1 MLVSGA
7 AATGSVVG
15 QIAKLKGCRTIG
27 IAGGEKKCAWLNDV
41 AKFDGAIDYKS
52 EDVSERIGALCP
64 DKWDVFF
71 DNVARPILEAALNH
85 LNLYSRVVM
94 CGGIANYNN
103 IEPEPGPNNLMN
115 IVTNRGR
122 MQGFIILDYLPRAM
136 EAIEALVDWVT
147 AGDIVYEVDV
157 QEGFDNIPKTLQRLY
172 TGENFG
178 KQLLRSKS
186 MSDPQYKTLFQTV
199 CEAPIKAPLEAFNLH
214 NWVFTLSDKD
224 YQTTARGYIG
234 AGSSIHTDGTQTS
247 VNVESV
253 GGNLLV
259 QHYVAEVKQPD
270 YVKMVSFSDLWLMK
284 LVHVV
289 VKVTWEM
296 RLISVSEGECKFQN
310 TVLVEHPHFIMKI
323 LSALALGGFFVRKHN
338 EEETP
343 LFAQN
348 LYERTFKAK
357 PD

>member
-1 MLVSGA
+1 M
-7 AATGSVVG
+7 
-15 QIAKLKGCRTIG
+15 
-27 IAGGEKKCAWLNDV
+27 D
-41 AKFDGAIDYKS
+41 
-52 EDVSERIGALCP
+52 
-64 DKWDVFF
+64 
-71 DNVARPILEAALNH
+71 
-85 LNLYSRVVM
+85 SR
-94 CGGIANYNN
+94 
-103 IEPEPGPNNLMN
+103 
-115 IVTNRGR
+115 
-122 MQGFIILDYLPRAM
+122 
-136 EAIEALVDWVT
+136 
-147 AGDIVYEVDV
+147 
-157 QEGFDNIPKTLQRLY
+157 
-172 TGENFG
+172 
-178 KQLLRSKS
+178 
-186 MSDPQYKTLFQTV
+186 QYKTLFQTV
-199 CEAPIKAPLEAFNLH
+199 CEAPIKAPAEAFNLH
-214 NWVFTLSDKD
+214 DWVFTLSDKD
-224 YQTTARGYIG
+224 YQTTASGHIAAG
-234 AGSSIHTDGTQTS
+234 ASIHNDGTQTS

-296 RLISVSEGECKFQN
+296 RLISVSESECKFQN

-348 LYERTFKAK
+348 LYERTFTEK